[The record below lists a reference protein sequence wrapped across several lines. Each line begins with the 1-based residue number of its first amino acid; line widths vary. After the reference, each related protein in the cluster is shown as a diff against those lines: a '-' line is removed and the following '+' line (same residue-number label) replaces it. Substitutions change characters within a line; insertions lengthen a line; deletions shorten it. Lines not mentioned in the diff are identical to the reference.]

1 MKSKLVSLAAM
12 IVFVIA
18 FMPSQSLALKIEEL
32 KGECRDKKVDVKGDK
47 VDNIPLGEKITIKVK
62 TNKKFEKAK
71 IKFDDNSFSDT
82 KKNDD
87 KSVKWEVGPFR
98 SVGEKKFTV
107 KVYKD
112 KNDDKADDT
121 AHGRFFVGGQ
131 TAKSPSPSS
140 GASSGNSNVSSIR
153 VADGPHGGNCV
164 LFARTMVPSLPGPL
178 NNFEEKRRIAKSN
191 KPRKGSVAII
201 QVGGALANIGHV
213 AVVTKVDDDGNK
225 LSITLREA
233 NYPRPGVWER
243 KVTCEKD
250 IHKCE
255 KQVNI
260 VGYYE
265 PR

>member
-140 GASSGNSNVSSIR
+140 GASSGN
-153 VADGPHGGNCV
+153 
-164 LFARTMVPSLPGPL
+164 
-178 NNFEEKRRIAKSN
+178 
-191 KPRKGSVAII
+191 
-201 QVGGALANIGHV
+201 
-213 AVVTKVDDDGNK
+213 
-225 LSITLREA
+225 
-233 NYPRPGVWER
+233 
-243 KVTCEKD
+243 
-250 IHKCE
+250 
-255 KQVNI
+255 
-260 VGYYE
+260 
-265 PR
+265 